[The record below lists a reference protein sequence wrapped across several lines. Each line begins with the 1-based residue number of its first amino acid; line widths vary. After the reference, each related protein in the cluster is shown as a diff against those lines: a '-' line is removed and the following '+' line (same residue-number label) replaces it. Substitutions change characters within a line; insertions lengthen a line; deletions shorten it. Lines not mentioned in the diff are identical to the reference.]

1 MDKQEFSGPELLLG
15 YKEVILYYEKKLLK
29 EKTGFNRK
37 RLNNYLKIKKIDLSS
52 KGVAGSN
59 DFRNKNV
66 SFFHF
71 KKDNKLSEIVSLF
84 KHLRNCFAHGNV
96 EKINIE
102 GKPYYCFEDKYT
114 SGKRKGQQSMIG
126 QIPQKDFKG
135 FLQELKENQKY
146 KSNTKNNG

>member
-52 KGVAGSN
+52 TGVAGSN

-66 SFFHF
+66 SFFIS
-71 KKDNKLSEIVSLF
+71 KKITN
-84 KHLRNCFAHGNV
+84 
-96 EKINIE
+96 
-102 GKPYYCFEDKYT
+102 Y
-114 SGKRKGQQSMIG
+114 
-126 QIPQKDFKG
+126 
-135 FLQELKENQKY
+135 LK
-146 KSNTKNNG
+146 